1 MIKRPSNNCVL
12 EFIETNEMRRS
23 IKVFSTEK
31 DDVFKVVRGMNA
43 KNQVVDTK
51 MMGVEEIKQLWIDS
65 VVNGYECVRN
75 EIFMRGIL
83 DCLPAESV
91 KMLEEGV
98 VIPRYT
104 ENEPISVEEYNKQ
117 ELEKLTA
124 VMDILH
130 SA

>member
-1 MIKRPSNNCVL
+1 MIRRPANNCVL
-12 EFIETNEMRRS
+12 DFIETSDLRRR
-23 IKVFSTEK
+23 IKVFSTEL

-43 KNQVVDTK
+43 KNQIIDTE
-51 MMGVEEIKQLWIDS
+51 MMGLKDIKQLWIDS
-65 VVNGYECVRN
+65 VVNGYECVKN

-83 DCLPAESV
+83 DCLPTESI

-98 VIPRYT
+98 TIPRYT
-104 ENEPISVEEYNKQ
+104 ENEAISIEDYNKK
-117 ELEKLTA
+117 ELEKINA

>member
-1 MIKRPSNNCVL
+1 MIRRPSNNCVL
-12 EFIETNEMRRS
+12 EFIETSDLRRC
-23 IKVFSTEK
+23 IKVFSTEL

-43 KNQVVDTK
+43 KNQIVDTK
-51 MMGVEEIKQLWIDS
+51 MMGITELKQLWIDS

-83 DCLPAESV
+83 DCLPVESMQ
-91 KMLEEGV
+91 MLEKGIT
-98 VIPRYT
+98 IPRYT
-104 ENEPISVEEYNKQ
+104 ETEPVSVFEHNKQ
-117 ELEKLTA
+117 EIEKLTA